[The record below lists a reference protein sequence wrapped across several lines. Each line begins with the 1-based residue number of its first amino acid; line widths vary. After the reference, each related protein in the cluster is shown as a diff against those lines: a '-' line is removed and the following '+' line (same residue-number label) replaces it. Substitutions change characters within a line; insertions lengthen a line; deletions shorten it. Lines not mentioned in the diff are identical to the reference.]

1 MYLEEPFIFVF
12 KQCFIDGCVGGW
24 MDRRYPGDASDR
36 GETPTLPTAKV
47 HPPADQTIQ
56 VLGAVPRGNHVDD
69 PCSLVYAPTNS
80 DVELVD

>member
-1 MYLEEPFIFVF
+1 
-12 KQCFIDGCVGGW
+12 

-47 HPPADQTIQ
+47 HQPAHQTVQ

-69 PCSLVYAPTNS
+69 NHVTVRWSTRNIFPWCLRRVNYQ
-80 DVELVD
+80 